1 MKKTLTFLLA
11 IFTFQSFAQQGDGW
25 KKTYK
30 ASVNLKQIDKV
41 SFQEPNIEALKAEDA
56 LVDGT
61 GTAPWRFG
69 WNNYTNLNTSNA
81 GTWTTLPNGDR
92 LWQLLIECENAQTIN
107 LTFTQTDIPSGNQLY
122 VFNPQK
128 ELILGSFTSNHL
140 FEGQLGAELIPGSQ
154 TIVEYFVPK
163 NNLQGHIQISTVT
176 HGYRSA
182 SDFQE
187 KAFGSSGS
195 CNRNVNC
202 TEGLPW
208 TLERNAAVMLVSGSN
223 GFCSGSLVNNTLN
236 DSKPY
241 VLTADHCYS
250 NPASWIF
257 RFNWQAT
264 DCNNPATSPSF
275 QSLSGAALRARAS
288 ASDFCLVEIT
298 GGLSGGTVP
307 ASYTPYFSGWDH
319 SGNTP
324 TSAVGI
330 HHPSGDIK
338 KISFENQPLISTTFG
353 GSPANSHWGVTY
365 WDSGV
370 TEGGSSGSPLYDQ
383 NHRIIGQLHGGAS
396 ACGAANLSDEY
407 GKFSYSWEP
416 VGSNT
421 TNQLKH
427 WLDPN
432 NSGAEFINGFDPSNA
447 TVAALDAGLSSP
459 MLELTAFC
467 GTNYTP
473 KVTIANSG
481 TSVLTSAVVTYSID
495 AGANQTVNWSGSLA
509 QWQTELISLPSVT
522 LAAGN
527 HTFSASVTSPNAGID
542 ENTLND
548 MTNTSLTVNAIDETI
563 GLLKVTLLTD
573 NYPDETY
580 MELTSS
586 NGTVVWSEGNESFVG
601 NYGTGNSPAPTDPTA
616 PLAGNTTYNYDI
628 PLSVFDCYT
637 FTIYDYYGDGLGA
650 AQWGAGNVDGN
661 LTLLNHNSAVL
672 YTLSAPDFGSQVE
685 NIVKS
690 TDDSGMDELGTA
702 QWNLFPNPVKD
713 MLNVSIQNSQANE
726 WLLVDV
732 YGKTILRQVVQGN
745 QVQLNTQNLSNGTY
759 FVRVNFV
766 NGSSSVK
773 SFVKQ

>member
-1 MKKTLTFLLA
+1 MKKTLTLLLA

-30 ASVNLKQIDKV
+30 ASINLKEMNKV

-107 LTFTQTDIPSGNQLY
+107 LTFAQTDIPSGNQLY
-122 VFNPQK
+122 VFNPK
-128 ELILGSFTSNHL
+128 KDLILGSFTANHL
-140 FEGQLGAELIPGSQ
+140 FEGQLGTELVPGNQ

-163 NNLQGHIQISTVT
+163 NNPQGHIQISTVT
-176 HGYRSA
+176 HGYRTA

-257 RFNWQAT
+257 RFNWQSA
-264 DCNNPATSPSF
+264 DCNNPASSPTF

-298 GGLSGGTVP
+298 GGLTGGTVP

-324 TSAVGI
+324 TSGVGI

-353 GSPANSHWGVTY
+353 GSPQNSHWGVTY

-396 ACGAANLSDEY
+396 ACGATNLSDEY

-421 TNQLKH
+421 TNQLKC

-459 MLELTAFC
+459 MLELSAFC

-481 TSVLTSAVVTYSID
+481 TSILTSAVVTYSID
-495 AGANQTVNWSGSLA
+495 AGANQTLNWSGSLA
-509 QWQTELISLPSVT
+509 QWQTELITLPSVA
-522 LAAGN
+522 LSPGN
-527 HTFSASVTSPNAGID
+527 HTLSVSVASPNAGID

-573 NYPDETY
+573 NFPDETY

-586 NGTVVWSEGNESFVG
+586 NGTVVWSEGNESFIG
-601 NYGTGNSPAPTDPTA
+601 NYGTGNSPAPIDPTA
-616 PLAGNTTYNYDI
+616 PLTGNTTYNYDI
-628 PLSVFDCYT
+628 PVAISECYT

-650 AQWGAGNVDGN
+650 AQWGGSNVDGN
-661 LTLLNHNSAVL
+661 LTLRDHTSAVL
-672 YTLSAPDFGSQVE
+672 YTLSAPDFGVQVE
-685 NIVKS
+685 NIIKS
-690 TDDSGMDELGTA
+690 TDDSGMDELGTSN
-702 QWNLFPNPVKD
+702 WNLYPNPAKD
-713 MLNVSIQNSQANE
+713 VLNVTIQNSQANE
-726 WLLVDV
+726 WLIVDV
-732 YGKTILRQVVQGN
+732 YGKTILHEVAHGN
-745 QVQLNTQNLSNGTY
+745 QLRLNTQNLSNGTY